1 MSDAAPPPVDAPT
14 SPEELSHL
22 AEAVDRAVA
31 EITSL
36 DPPLRAKALALKA
49 AIEAFHKGGLTT
61 IVKRLKADPRGK
73 EILFELVDEP
83 HVHALFS
90 MHGIVRADIT
100 TRVARVIE
108 MVRPYMQSHG
118 GDVTLVEV
126 RDQKAF
132 VQLSGSCNGCSMS
145 AATLRDTVE
154 ESLREHV
161 PEIEGVEVV
170 PSEPE
175 ATAEPA
181 VVQIALPSIA
191 ATAAGQP
198 VTQGAG
204 WVAGP
209 RVEEV
214 TAERPMAFAAGEAKV
229 IVVRSKEG
237 LRAFRNAC
245 GHVGLPL
252 DRAACDLEAGTLTCP
267 WHGFTFDTATGGC
280 FSSPVCRLEPFP
292 LRESDGL
299 VWVRPQ

>member
-1 MSDAAPPPVDAPT
+1 MSQADHQPNDPPN

-31 EITSL
+31 EIMAL
-36 DPPLRAKALALKA
+36 EPAQRAKALALKA

-61 IVKRLKADPRGK
+61 IAKRLKADPRGK
-73 EILFELVDEP
+73 ELLFELVDEP

-90 MHGIVRADIT
+90 MHGIVRADLT

-118 GDVTLVEV
+118 GDVALVEV
-126 RDQKAF
+126 RDGKAF
-132 VQLSGSCNGCSMS
+132 VQLSGSCQGCSMS

-170 PSEPE
+170 PTEP
-175 ATAEPA
+175 AAAAEPA
-181 VVQIALPSIA
+181 VFQIAMPSTPSDGDDA
-191 ATAAGQP
+191 SSDA
-198 VTQGAG
+198 AG

-209 RVEEV
+209 RAEEV
-214 TAERPMAFAAGEAKV
+214 PNDKPLAFAVGDAKL
-229 IVVRSKEG
+229 IVVRSKLG

-252 DRAACDLEAGTLTCP
+252 ERAACDLQAGTLTCP
-267 WHGFTFDTATGGC
+267 WHGYSFDTETGGC
-280 FSSPVCRLEPFP
+280 FSSPACRLDPVP
-292 LRESDGL
+292 LRDQDGL
-299 VWVRPQ
+299 VWVRP

>member
-1 MSDAAPPPVDAPT
+1 MSQADSPT
-14 SPEELSHL
+14 AETPNSPEELSHL

-31 EITSL
+31 EIMSL
-36 DPPLRAKALALKA
+36 EPAMRAKALAVKT

-90 MHGIVRADIT
+90 MHGIVRADLT

-126 RDQKAF
+126 RDAKAF
-132 VQLSGSCNGCSMS
+132 VQLSGSCQGCSMS

-170 PSEPE
+170 PTEP
-175 ATAEPA
+175 EPA
-181 VVQIALPSIA
+181 VEPAVFQIALPGA
-191 ATAAGQP
+191 AVAAGSGSAAG
-198 VTQGAG
+198 GAG

-209 RVEEV
+209 PVAAI
-214 TAERPMAFAAGEAKV
+214 TAEKPVAFEAGETKV

-267 WHGFTFDTATGGC
+267 WHGFTFDTDTGGC
-280 FSSPVCRLEPFP
+280 FSSPACRLEPFP
-292 LRESDGL
+292 LREQDGI

>member
-1 MSDAAPPPVDAPT
+1 MSQADSPVAETPN

-31 EITSL
+31 EIMSL
-36 DPPLRAKALALKA
+36 EPAMRAKALAVKT

-90 MHGIVRADIT
+90 MHGIVRADLT

-126 RDQKAF
+126 RDAKAF
-132 VQLSGSCNGCSMS
+132 VQLSGSCQGCSMS

-170 PSEPE
+170 PTEP
-175 ATAEPA
+175 EPA
-181 VVQIALPSIA
+181 VEPAVFQIALPGASA
-191 ATAAGQP
+191 
-198 VTQGAG
+198 AG

-209 RVEEV
+209 PVAAI
-214 TAERPMAFAAGEAKV
+214 TAEKPVAFEAGETKV

-267 WHGFTFDTATGGC
+267 WHGFTFDTDTGGC
-280 FSSPVCRLEPFP
+280 FSSPACRLEPFP
-292 LRESDGL
+292 LREQDGI

>member
-1 MSDAAPPPVDAPT
+1 MSQADSPT
-14 SPEELSHL
+14 AETPNSPEELSHL

-31 EITSL
+31 EIMAL
-36 DPPLRAKALALKA
+36 EPAMRAKALAVKS

-90 MHGIVRADIT
+90 MHGIVRADLT

-126 RDQKAF
+126 RDGKAF
-132 VQLSGSCNGCSMS
+132 VQLSGSCQGCSMS

-170 PSEPE
+170 PTEP
-175 ATAEPA
+175 EPA
-181 VVQIALPSIA
+181 VEPAVFQIALPGA
-191 ATAAGQP
+191 AAAAGGGSAAE
-198 VTQGAG
+198 GAG

-209 RVEEV
+209 PVAGI
-214 TAERPMAFAAGEAKV
+214 TAEKPVAFEAGETKV

-267 WHGFTFDTATGGC
+267 WHGFTFDTDTGGC
-280 FSSPVCRLEPFP
+280 FSSPACRLAPFP
-292 LRESDGL
+292 LREQDGI

>member
-1 MSDAAPPPVDAPT
+1 MSQADHQPTDPPN

-31 EITSL
+31 EIMAL
-36 DPPLRAKALALKA
+36 EPAQRAKALALKA

-73 EILFELVDEP
+73 ELLFELVDEP

-90 MHGIVRADIT
+90 MHGIVRADLT

-126 RDQKAF
+126 RDGRAF
-132 VQLSGSCNGCSMS
+132 VQLSGSCQGCSMS

-170 PSEPE
+170 PTEP
-175 ATAEPA
+175 AAAGEPA
-181 VVQIALPSIA
+181 VFQIAMPA
-191 ATAAGQP
+191 ALSAGDDASP
-198 VTQGAG
+198 DAAG

-209 RVEEV
+209 RGEDVPADRPLAFEV
-214 TAERPMAFAAGEAKV
+214 GEAKL
-229 IVVRSKEG
+229 ILVRSKQG

-267 WHGFTFDTATGGC
+267 WHGYSFDTETGGC
-280 FSSPVCRLEPFP
+280 FSSPACRLDPVP
-292 LRESDGL
+292 LRDQDGV
-299 VWVRPQ
+299 VWVRP

>member
-1 MSDAAPPPVDAPT
+1 MSAADPPHADAPT

-22 AEAVDRAVA
+22 AEAMDRAVA
-31 EITSL
+31 EIMSL
-36 DPPLRAKALALKA
+36 DPPLRSKALALKA

-73 EILFELVDEP
+73 ELLFELVDEP

-100 TRVARVIE
+100 TSVARVIE
-108 MVRPYMQSHG
+108 MVRPSMQSHG

-132 VQLSGSCNGCSMS
+132 V
-145 AATLRDTVE
+145 
-154 ESLREHV
+154 
-161 PEIEGVEVV
+161 
-170 PSEPE
+170 
-175 ATAEPA
+175 
-181 VVQIALPSIA
+181 
-191 ATAAGQP
+191 QP

-214 TAERPMAFAAGEAKV
+214 TAERPVAFAAGEARV

-267 WHGFTFDTATGGC
+267 WHGFTFDTDTGGC
-280 FSSPVCRLEPFP
+280 FSSPGLPSGTVSPPRKRWTRLGTAAMNTRLESGAGQPATTADSLSAILATIACSSGRGRLANRLEP
-292 LRESDGL
+292 
-299 VWVRPQ
+299 RPRR

>member
-1 MSDAAPPPVDAPT
+1 MSAAAPPPADAPT

-22 AEAVDRAVA
+22 AEAMDRAVA
-31 EITSL
+31 EIMSL
-36 DPPLRAKALALKA
+36 DPPLRSKVLALKA

-73 EILFELVDEP
+73 ELLFELVDEP

-90 MHGIVRADIT
+90 IHGIVRADIT
-100 TRVARVIE
+100 TSVARVIE
-108 MVRPYMQSHG
+108 MVRPSMQSHG

-132 VQLSGSCNGCSMS
+132 V
-145 AATLRDTVE
+145 
-154 ESLREHV
+154 
-161 PEIEGVEVV
+161 
-170 PSEPE
+170 
-175 ATAEPA
+175 
-181 VVQIALPSIA
+181 
-191 ATAAGQP
+191 QP

-214 TAERPMAFAAGEAKV
+214 TAERPVAFAAGEARV

-267 WHGFTFDTATGGC
+267 WHGFTFDTDTGGC
-280 FSSPVCRLEPFP
+280 FSSPACRLEPFP